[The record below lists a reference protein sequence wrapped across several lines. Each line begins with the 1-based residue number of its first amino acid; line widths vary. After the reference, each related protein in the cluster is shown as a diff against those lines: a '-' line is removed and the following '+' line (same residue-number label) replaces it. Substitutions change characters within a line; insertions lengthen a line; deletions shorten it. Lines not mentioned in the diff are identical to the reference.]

1 MPGLLLSSPIA
12 TARGILNDP
21 DAVRYSAADLLQYAN
36 DAIDQLV
43 TLVPMLFYT
52 HVDLACVA
60 GATLQSVPASEAKA
74 LININRIKNGNAV
87 TRIDKDALEAY
98 NPGWHLATA
107 AAAKHWMPVDDDP
120 LRFYIYPPAP
130 ASQTLDVTYVK
141 IPAEFAVGADT
152 GLPTSLSDAIADY
165 VVGRADSRDSTHV
178 MSGRAAQFM
187 SSFIAKVK
195 GV

>member
-21 DAVRYSAADLLQYAN
+21 VAVRYSAADLLQYGN

-43 TLVPMLFYT
+43 TLVPTLFYST
-52 HVDLACVA
+52 GELGCTA
-60 GATLQSVPASEAKA
+60 GETLQSVPTAEAKS
-74 LININRIKNGNAV
+74 LVNVRRIKNGNAV
-87 TRIDKDALEAY
+87 TRIDKDTLEAY
-98 NPGWHLATA
+98 DPTWHLATA

-120 LRFYIYPPAP
+120 LRFHIYPPAP
-130 ASQTLDVTYVK
+130 VSQVLELSYVRV
-141 IPAEFAVGADT
+141 PTEYTDSEDT

-165 VVGRADSRDSTHV
+165 IVARASSRDATHV
-178 MSGRAAQFM
+178 VSGRVAQFM
-187 SSFIAKVK
+187 ASFVAKVK